1 MPTPAD
7 EESSSSAEEDIELP
21 GLKKPI
27 PPSSHEKI
35 MLQPAKTDFLPD
47 EVKQEANSSEVE
59 EFLRQADRK
68 LFISG
73 LSKY

>member
-1 MPTPAD
+1 
-7 EESSSSAEEDIELP
+7 
-21 GLKKPI
+21 
-27 PPSSHEKI
+27 
-35 MLQPAKTDFLPD
+35 MLQPAKKDFLPD

-73 LSKY
+73 LSKH

>member
-1 MPTPAD
+1 
-7 EESSSSAEEDIELP
+7 
-21 GLKKPI
+21 
-27 PPSSHEKI
+27 
-35 MLQPAKTDFLPD
+35 MLQPAKKDFLPD

-68 LFISG
+68 LFISD